1 MRPSRPLVLVI
12 HDDPDVSAGQA
23 NLLTR
28 AGYRCLVTRDAATA
42 LWFAGRSALDTPYQM
57 VIVISPVLLPTADLP
72 ESVVCLQTPP
82 PDGDLVGAVT
92 DLSEEYLFAG
102 RVACS

>member
-1 MRPSRPLVLVI
+1 VLVI

-42 LWFAGRSALDTPYQM
+42 LWFAGRAALDSTTPYQA
-57 VIVISPVLLPTADLP
+57 VIVLSPVLLPMADLP
-72 ESVVCLQTPP
+72 ERVVCLQTPP
-82 PDGDLVGAVT
+82 LEGDLVGAVT
-92 DLSEEYLFAG
+92 SLSEERLFTG
-102 RVACS
+102 RVVCS